1 MSESTP
7 AETTAEPLQSKRWV
21 RVRQLTEW
29 GRTTAD
35 SLPWVGHLIHEWR
48 RVEVVDRSLAIGA
61 QGLLALLPMLVV
73 ITSLVPDDIGS
84 TIGERFSDSMGL
96 TGDSATVVNDTLNQ
110 DVSSTVGWIGAIV
123 TLITAS
129 SFARA
134 MQRMHA
140 RVHGLSTADASG
152 WIVASMVWLA
162 GFLAML
168 AGLTAVAWVRDD
180 TGIAPTWWWWG
191 ISLGLQV
198 LFWWWS
204 AHVLLLGLRPY
215 RTLLPG
221 AVLAMI
227 GTVALASASDIFMP
241 PYTSHYLDSF
251 GAFGLVLAIA
261 TWLIAFAGAL
271 VLAAGIGRLLT
282 TIDYPP
288 FSWFRYDAPAAAPPP
303 VDLSPVYIHPLRRK
317 A

>member
-1 MSESTP
+1 
-7 AETTAEPLQSKRWV
+7 V
-21 RVRQLTEW
+21 RELTEW
-29 GRTTAD
+29 GRAKAD

-73 ITSLVPDDIGS
+73 ITSLVPDDIG
-84 TIGERFSDSMGL
+84 TRIGERFSDSMGL
-96 TGDSATVVNDTLNQ
+96 SGDSASVVNDTLGQ
-110 DVSSTVGWIGAIV
+110 DVSSTVGWVGAIV
-123 TLITAS
+123 TLVTAS

-134 MQRMHA
+134 MQRMYA

-152 WIVASMVWLA
+152 WIVASLVWLG

-180 TGIAPTWWWWG
+180 TGVAPSWWWWCV
-191 ISLGLQV
+191 SLALQTC
-198 LFWWWS
+198 FWWWS

-215 RTLLPG
+215 RVLFPG
-221 AVLAMI
+221 AVLSMI
-227 GTVALASASDIFMP
+227 GTVLLASASDIFMP

-251 GAFGLVLAIA
+251 GIFGLVLAIA

-288 FSWFRYDAPAAAPPP
+288 FNWFRYDAPPAALPPHDLAP
-303 VDLSPVYIHPLRRK
+303 VSIHPTRRTT
-317 A
+317 